1 MITWRVPMT
10 KKEFREII
18 YLDHLINSEL
28 RLLESLKTNRL
39 QVKGM
44 QIKTDVVQVS
54 KQGNKQEDLII
65 KIIDLEKEITK
76 DIDRLIDEKRKAKTV
91 IDKLDEPYKVIMT
104 MRYLECMKWEEI
116 AYRLEYSIQAVYKIH
131 GQALKRVE

>member
-1 MITWRVPMT
+1 MT

-18 YLDHLINSEL
+18 YLDHLINSKL
-28 RLLESLKTNRL
+28 RLLDNLKSSRL

-44 QIKTDVVQVS
+44 QIKSDVVQVS

-65 KIIDLEKEITK
+65 RILDLEKEITK
-76 DIDRLIDEKRKAKTV
+76 DIDSLIREKKKAKTV

>member
-1 MITWRVPMT
+1 MTWRVPMT

-18 YLDHLINSEL
+18 YLDHLINSKL
-28 RLLESLKTNRL
+28 RLLDSLKSSRL

-44 QIKTDVVQVS
+44 QIKSDVVQVS
-54 KQGNKQEDLII
+54 KQGNRQEDLII
-65 KIIDLEKEITK
+65 RILDLEKEITK
-76 DIDRLIDEKRKAKTV
+76 DIDKLIDEKKRAKAV
-91 IDKLDEPYKVIMT
+91 IDELDGPYRLVMT

>member
-1 MITWRVPMT
+1 MT

-18 YLDHLINSEL
+18 YLDHLINSKL
-28 RLLESLKTNRL
+28 RLLESLKSNRL

-44 QIKTDVVQVS
+44 QIKSDVVQVS
-54 KQGNKQEDLII
+54 KQGNRQEDLII
-65 KIIDLEKEITK
+65 RILDLEKEITK
-76 DIDRLIDEKRKAKTV
+76 DIDKLIDEKKRAKAV
-91 IDKLDEPYKVIMT
+91 IDELDGPYRLVMT

-116 AYRLEYSIQAVYKIH
+116 AYRLDYSIQAVYKIH

>member
-1 MITWRVPMT
+1 MT

-18 YLDHLINSEL
+18 YLDHLINSKI
-28 RLLESLKTNRL
+28 RLLDNLKFNRL
-39 QVKGM
+39 QVKSM
-44 QIKTDVVQVS
+44 QLKTDVVQES
-54 KQGNKQEDLII
+54 RNGNRQEDLII
-65 KIIDLEKEITK
+65 RIMDLEKEITK
-76 DIDRLIDEKRKAKTV
+76 DIDDLIREKQRAKVV
-91 IDKLDEPYKVIMT
+91 IDKLDGPYRLVMS

>member
-1 MITWRVPMT
+1 MT

-18 YLDHLINSEL
+18 YLDHLINSKR
-28 RLLESLKTNRL
+28 RLLDNLKSSRL

-44 QIKTDVVQVS
+44 QIKSDVVQVS

-65 KIIDLEKEITK
+65 RILDLEKEITK
-76 DIDRLIDEKRKAKTV
+76 DIDKLIREKQRAKTV
-91 IDKLDEPYKVIMT
+91 IDRLDGPYKVVMT

-116 AYRLEYSIQAVYKIH
+116 AYRLDYSIQAVYKIH

>member
-1 MITWRVPMT
+1 MT

-18 YLDHLINSEL
+18 YLDHLINSKL
-28 RLLESLKTNRL
+28 RLLDNLKSSRL

-54 KQGNKQEDLII
+54 KQGNRQEDLII

-76 DIDRLIDEKRKAKTV
+76 DIDSLIREKQRAKTV
-91 IDKLDEPYKVIMT
+91 IDRLDGPYKVVMT

-116 AYRLEYSIQAVYKIH
+116 AYRIGYSIQAVYKIH

>member
-1 MITWRVPMT
+1 MTWRVPMT

-18 YLDHLINSEL
+18 YLDHLINSKL
-28 RLLESLKTNRL
+28 RLLDSLKSNRL

-54 KQGNKQEDLII
+54 KQGNRQEDLII

-76 DIDRLIDEKRKAKTV
+76 DIDNLVNEKQRAKAI
-91 IDKLDEPYKVIMT
+91 IDKLDGPYRLVMS

-116 AYRLEYSIQAVYKIH
+116 AYRIGYSIQAVYKIH

>member
-1 MITWRVPMT
+1 MT
-10 KKEFREII
+10 KKEFREIV
-18 YLDHLINSEL
+18 YLDHLINSKL
-28 RLLESLKTNRL
+28 RLLDNLKSNRL

-44 QIKTDVVQVS
+44 QIKSDVVQVS

-65 KIIDLEKEITK
+65 RILDLEKEITK
-76 DIDRLIDEKRKAKTV
+76 DIDNLICEKKKAKTV
-91 IDKLDEPYKVIMT
+91 IDKLDGPYKVIMS

-116 AYRLEYSIQAVYKIH
+116 AYRLDYSIQAVYKIH

>member
-1 MITWRVPMT
+1 MT

-18 YLDHLINSEL
+18 YLDHLVNSKL
-28 RLLESLKTNRL
+28 RLLDNLKSSRL

-44 QIKTDVVQVS
+44 QIKSDVVQVS
-54 KQGNKQEDLII
+54 KQGNRQEDLII
-65 KIIDLEKEITK
+65 KILDLEKEVTK
-76 DIDRLIDEKRKAKTV
+76 DIDNLIMKKKRAKAVIDE
-91 IDKLDEPYKVIMT
+91 LDGPYRLVMT

-116 AYRLEYSIQAVYKIH
+116 AYRIGYSIQAVYKVH

>member
-1 MITWRVPMT
+1 MT

-18 YLDHLINSEL
+18 YLDHLINSKL
-28 RLLESLKTNRL
+28 RLLDNLKFNRL
-39 QVKGM
+39 QVKSM
-44 QIKTDVVQVS
+44 QLKADVVQVS
-54 KQGNKQEDLII
+54 KQGNRQEDLII
-65 KIIDLEKEITK
+65 RILDLEKEVTK
-76 DIDRLIDEKRKAKTV
+76 DIDNLIMKKKRAKTV

-104 MRYLECMKWEEI
+104 MRYLECVKWEEI

>member
-1 MITWRVPMT
+1 MT

-18 YLDHLINSEL
+18 YLDHLINSKL
-28 RLLESLKTNRL
+28 RLLDNLKSSRL

-44 QIKTDVVQVS
+44 QIKSDVVQVS

-65 KIIDLEKEITK
+65 RILDLEKEITK
-76 DIDRLIDEKRKAKTV
+76 DIDKLIDEKKRAKAV
-91 IDKLDEPYKVIMT
+91 IDELDGPYRLVMT

-116 AYRLEYSIQAVYKIH
+116 AYRIGYSIQAIYKIH

>member
-1 MITWRVPMT
+1 MT

-18 YLDHLINSEL
+18 YLDHLINSKL
-28 RLLESLKTNRL
+28 RLLDNLKSNRL

-44 QIKTDVVQVS
+44 RIKSDVVQVS
-54 KQGNKQEDLII
+54 KQGNRQEDLII

-76 DIDRLIDEKRKAKTV
+76 DIDNLVDEKQRAKVV
-91 IDKLDEPYKVIMT
+91 IDKLDGPYRLVMS

-116 AYRLEYSIQAVYKIH
+116 AYRIGYSIQAVYKIH

>member
-1 MITWRVPMT
+1 MTWRMAMT
-10 KKEFREII
+10 KKEFKEII
-18 YLDHLINSEL
+18 YLNRLINSKL
-28 RLLESLKTNRL
+28 RLLDSLKSSRL

-44 QIKTDVVQVS
+44 QIKSDVVQVS
-54 KQGNKQEDLII
+54 KQGNRQEDLII

-76 DIDRLIDEKRKAKTV
+76 DSDKLVNEKQRAKAV
-91 IDKLDEPYKVIMT
+91 IDKLDGPHRLVMS

-116 AYRLEYSIQAVYKIH
+116 AYRLGYSIQAVYKIH

>member
-1 MITWRVPMT
+1 MTWRVPMT

-18 YLDHLINSEL
+18 YLDHLINSKL
-28 RLLESLKTNRL
+28 RLLESLKSNRL

-44 QIKTDVVQVS
+44 QIKSDVVQVS
-54 KQGNKQEDLII
+54 KQGNRQEDLII
-65 KIIDLEKEITK
+65 RILDLEKEITK
-76 DIDRLIDEKRKAKTV
+76 DIDSLICEKKKAKTV
-91 IDKLDEPYKVIMT
+91 IDKLDGPYKVIMT

-116 AYRLEYSIQAVYKIH
+116 AYRLDYSIQAVYKIH

>member
-1 MITWRVPMT
+1 MT

-18 YLDHLINSEL
+18 YLDHLINSKL
-28 RLLESLKTNRL
+28 RLLESLKSNRL
-39 QVKGM
+39 QVKSM
-44 QIKTDVVQVS
+44 QLKADVVQVS
-54 KQGNKQEDLII
+54 KQGNRQEDLII
-65 KIIDLEKEITK
+65 RILDLEKEITK
-76 DIDRLIDEKRKAKTV
+76 DIDKLIDEKKRAKAV
-91 IDKLDEPYKVIMT
+91 IDELDGPYRLVMT

>member
-1 MITWRVPMT
+1 MT

-18 YLDHLINSEL
+18 YLDHLINSKL
-28 RLLESLKTNRL
+28 RLLDSLKSSRL

-44 QIKTDVVQVS
+44 QLKSDVVQVS
-54 KQGNKQEDLII
+54 KQGNRQEDLII
-65 KIIDLEKEITK
+65 RIMDLEKEITK
-76 DIDRLIDEKRKAKTV
+76 DIDSLICEKKKAKTV
-91 IDKLDEPYKVIMT
+91 IDKLDGPYRLVMS

-116 AYRLEYSIQAVYKIH
+116 AYRIGYSIQAVYKIH

>member
-1 MITWRVPMT
+1 MT

-18 YLDHLINSEL
+18 YLDHLINSKI
-28 RLLESLKTNRL
+28 RLLDNLKFNRL
-39 QVKGM
+39 QVKSM
-44 QIKTDVVQVS
+44 QLKTDVVQVS

-65 KIIDLEKEITK
+65 RILDLEKEITK
-76 DIDRLIDEKRKAKTV
+76 DIDNLICEKKKAKTV
-91 IDKLDEPYKVIMT
+91 IDKLDGPYRLVMS

-116 AYRLEYSIQAVYKIH
+116 AYRIGYSIQAVYKIH

>member
-1 MITWRVPMT
+1 MT

-18 YLDHLINSEL
+18 YLDHLINSKL
-28 RLLESLKTNRL
+28 RLLDNLKSSRL

-44 QIKTDVVQVS
+44 QIKSDVVQVS
-54 KQGNKQEDLII
+54 KQGNRQEDLII
-65 KIIDLEKEITK
+65 KIIDLEKEIAK
-76 DIDRLIDEKRKAKTV
+76 DIDSLICEKQRAKTV
-91 IDKLDEPYKVIMT
+91 IDKLDGPYKVVMT

-116 AYRLEYSIQAVYKIH
+116 AYRLDYSIQAVYKIH

>member
-1 MITWRVPMT
+1 MT

-18 YLDHLINSEL
+18 YLDHLINSKL
-28 RLLESLKTNRL
+28 RLLDSLKSSRL

-44 QIKTDVVQVS
+44 QIKTDVVQES
-54 KQGNKQEDLII
+54 RHSNRQEDLII
-65 KIIDLEKEITK
+65 RIMDLEKEITK
-76 DIDRLIDEKRKAKTV
+76 DIDNLIKEKQRAKTA
-91 IDKLDEPYKVIMT
+91 IDKLDGPYRIIMS

-116 AYRLEYSIQAVYKIH
+116 AYRIGYSIQAVYKIH

>member
-1 MITWRVPMT
+1 MT

-18 YLDHLINSEL
+18 YLDHLINSKL
-28 RLLESLKTNRL
+28 RLLDSLKSNRL

-44 QIKTDVVQVS
+44 QIKSDVVQVS
-54 KQGNKQEDLII
+54 KQGNRQEDLVI

-76 DIDRLIDEKRKAKTV
+76 DIDNLICEKKRAKAVIDE
-91 IDKLDEPYKVIMT
+91 LDGPYRLVMT

-116 AYRLEYSIQAVYKIH
+116 AYRIGYSIQAVYKIH

>member
-1 MITWRVPMT
+1 MTWRVPMT

-18 YLDHLINSEL
+18 YLDHLINSKL
-28 RLLESLKTNRL
+28 RLLDNLKSSRL

-44 QIKTDVVQVS
+44 QIKSDVVQVS

-65 KIIDLEKEITK
+65 RILDLEKEITK
-76 DIDRLIDEKRKAKTV
+76 DINKLIREKKKAKTI
-91 IDKLDEPYKVIMT
+91 IDKLDGPYKVVMT

-116 AYRLEYSIQAVYKIH
+116 AYRLDYSIQAVYKIH

>member
-1 MITWRVPMT
+1 MT

-18 YLDHLINSEL
+18 YLDHLINSKL
-28 RLLESLKTNRL
+28 RLLDSLKSNRL

-44 QIKTDVVQVS
+44 QIKADVVQVS
-54 KQGNKQEDLII
+54 KQGNRQEDLII
-65 KIIDLEKEITK
+65 RILDLEKEITK
-76 DIDRLIDEKRKAKTV
+76 DIDSLIREKQRAKSV
-91 IDKLDEPYKVIMT
+91 IDKLDGPYKVVMT

-116 AYRLEYSIQAVYKIH
+116 AYRIGYSIQAVYKIH

>member
-1 MITWRVPMT
+1 MT

-18 YLDHLINSEL
+18 YLDHLINSKL
-28 RLLESLKTNRL
+28 RLLDNLKSSRL

-44 QIKTDVVQVS
+44 QIKSDVVQVS
-54 KQGNKQEDLII
+54 KQGNQQEDLII
-65 KIIDLEKEITK
+65 RILDLEKEITK
-76 DIDRLIDEKRKAKTV
+76 DIDSLIREKQRAKTV
-91 IDKLDEPYKVIMT
+91 IDKLDGPYKVVMT

-116 AYRLEYSIQAVYKIH
+116 AYRIGYSIQAVYKIH

>member
-1 MITWRVPMT
+1 MT

-18 YLDHLINSEL
+18 YLDHLINSKL
-28 RLLESLKTNRL
+28 RLLESLKSNRL

-44 QIKTDVVQVS
+44 QIKSDVVQVS
-54 KQGNKQEDLII
+54 KQGNRQEDLII
-65 KIIDLEKEITK
+65 RILDLEKEITK
-76 DIDRLIDEKRKAKTV
+76 DIDKLIDEKKRAKAV
-91 IDKLDEPYKVIMT
+91 IDELDGPYRLVMT

-116 AYRLEYSIQAVYKIH
+116 AYRIGYSIQAVYKVH

>member
-1 MITWRVPMT
+1 MT

-18 YLDHLINSEL
+18 YLDHLINSKL
-28 RLLESLKTNRL
+28 RLLDSLKSSRL

-44 QIKTDVVQVS
+44 QIKSDVVQES
-54 KQGNKQEDLII
+54 RHSNRQEDLII
-65 KIIDLEKEITK
+65 RIMDLEKEITK
-76 DIDRLIDEKRKAKTV
+76 DIDSLIREKQRAKTV
-91 IDKLDEPYKVIMT
+91 IDRLDGPYKVVMT

-116 AYRLEYSIQAVYKIH
+116 AYRIGYSIQAVYKIH

>member
-1 MITWRVPMT
+1 MT

-18 YLDHLINSEL
+18 YLDHLINSKL
-28 RLLESLKTNRL
+28 RLLDSLKSNRL

-54 KQGNKQEDLII
+54 KQGNRQEDLII

-76 DIDRLIDEKRKAKTV
+76 DIDNLVNEKQRAKAI
-91 IDKLDEPYKVIMT
+91 IDKLDGPYRLVMS

-116 AYRLEYSIQAVYKIH
+116 AYRIGYSIQAVYKIH

>member
-1 MITWRVPMT
+1 MT

-18 YLDHLINSEL
+18 YLDHLINSKL
-28 RLLESLKTNRL
+28 RLLESLKSNRL
-39 QVKGM
+39 QVKSM
-44 QIKTDVVQVS
+44 QFKSDVVQVS
-54 KQGNKQEDLII
+54 KQGNRQEDLII
-65 KIIDLEKEITK
+65 RILDLEKEITK
-76 DIDRLIDEKRKAKTV
+76 DIDNLIREKKKAKTV

>member
-1 MITWRVPMT
+1 MT

-18 YLDHLINSEL
+18 YLDHLINSKL
-28 RLLESLKTNRL
+28 RLLDNLKSSRL

-44 QIKTDVVQVS
+44 QIKSDVVQVS

-65 KIIDLEKEITK
+65 RILDLEKEITK
-76 DIDRLIDEKRKAKTV
+76 DIDKLIREKQRAKTI
-91 IDKLDEPYKVIMT
+91 IDKLDGPYKVIMS

-116 AYRLEYSIQAVYKIH
+116 AYRLDYSIQAVYKIH